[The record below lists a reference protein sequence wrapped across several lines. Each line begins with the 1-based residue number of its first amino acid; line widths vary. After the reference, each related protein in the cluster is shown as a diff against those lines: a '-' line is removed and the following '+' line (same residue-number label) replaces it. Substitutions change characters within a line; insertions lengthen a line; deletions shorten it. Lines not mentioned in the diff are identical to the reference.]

1 MDGLEVVLS
10 NLPTVG
16 AFGGF
21 VALVAILLRALIRS
35 DRRADDEAAR
45 YRRERDEHAATER
58 ELDEE
63 RDERRRVQ
71 DQLSEVRQ
79 EVRELRGEV
88 RSLRAQI
95 ATEGAT

>member
-1 MDGLEVVLS
+1 MDGLEVLLS

-45 YRRERDEHAATER
+45 YRREREEHAETEH

-63 RDERRRVQ
+63 RDARRRVE
-71 DQLSEVRQ
+71 DQLSEMRH
-79 EVRELRGEV
+79 EVRELRSEV

-95 ATEGAT
+95 AGGDAT